1 MESLPEGSQL
11 TLQDAE
17 LQVTEMG
24 VFVPTLVPN
33 GSGWFGREGPVG
45 YPSLFSPLCLS
56 KEGASC
62 LGIHW
67 MFFLLLLNFTASVSR
82 K

>member
-17 LQVTEMG
+17 LQVTEME

-33 GSGWFGREGPVG
+33 GSGWFGGEEAVG
-45 YPSLFSPLCLS
+45 YPALFS
-56 KEGASC
+56 
-62 LGIHW
+62 
-67 MFFLLLLNFTASVSR
+67 SVSFQGGSLLFR
-82 K
+82 NLLDVFSFAT